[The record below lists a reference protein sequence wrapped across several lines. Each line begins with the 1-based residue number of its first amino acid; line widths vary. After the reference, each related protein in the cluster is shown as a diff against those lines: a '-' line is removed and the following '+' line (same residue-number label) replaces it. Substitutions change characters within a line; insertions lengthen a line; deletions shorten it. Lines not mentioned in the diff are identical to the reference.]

1 MTNRR
6 RRNAAPRRH
15 SRTRQITPR
24 THWLLLSVLAV
35 TLSAALLL
43 QGYTHHMFGIASD
56 DVTGARGRNGTVP
69 GQVVHGGPVIANA
82 ATTPHTARA
91 KARTIAL
98 TFDDGPDPVWTPRI
112 LDVLR
117 RNHVHATF
125 FVVGTQVVAHP
136 ELLRRI
142 LADGNQIGIHTFT
155 HPDLARLA
163 PWQRSLELRET
174 QLAVAGAAG
183 VTTALFR
190 PPYSSENEALGDA
203 DWSVLKQAD
212 AAGYVTVLTTRDAED
227 WQRPGVDRIV
237 ANVTPHGNGG
247 QIVLMHDAGGDRSQT
262 VAALGALVP
271 RLKAQGFRLATV
283 SDAVGMAAPV
293 QSAGFTD
300 HLQGMALIRVLQGGD
315 WAVRLL
321 DLLMYAAG
329 ALSVL
334 RAVIVLIAARRHRR
348 LRTTQGRGR
357 SWGQPVT
364 EPVSVIVPA
373 YNESAGIEAAVR
385 SLLASD
391 HPVEIIVVDDG
402 STDGTA
408 DLVESL
414 RLPVR
419 VIRQQNAGKPAALNT
434 GLAAATCDLV
444 VLVDGDTVFE
454 PDTVRT
460 IVQPFADPRVG
471 AVSGNAKVVNR
482 GGLLGRWQ
490 HIEYVVGFNLDRRL
504 FDLAE
509 CMPTVP
515 GAVGAF
521 RRRALLDLGG
531 VSDVTLA
538 EDTDLTMA
546 LCREGWRVVY
556 EEGARAWTEA
566 PESLNALWRQRYRW
580 CYGTLQAMW
589 KHRGALVQRGPAG
602 KLGRRGLGYLLL
614 FQVLLPLLAPVV
626 DVFALYGLVFLD
638 PVRITG
644 LWLAFLLLQLM
655 MGLYAFRLDGERPG
669 PLWSLPLQQ
678 FVYRQLMYLVVIQS
692 VFTAVSGSRLRWQ
705 RMERYGSLQAPVG
718 AESGSRRND
727 LTPQEPGFPQPAPYD
742 GLPQSAP
749 YDGLPQSAPYDG
761 FRGPAPHD
769 GFRQPAPHETT
780 QWY

>member
-1 MTNRR
+1 VTDRR
-6 RRNAAPRRH
+6 RRKAPAHRH
-15 SRTRQITPR
+15 SRTRRITPR

-35 TLSAALLL
+35 TLAAALLL

-56 DVTGARGRNGTVP
+56 DVAGARGRSEAVP
-69 GQVVHGGPVIANA
+69 GQVAHGGPVIANA
-82 ATTPHTARA
+82 ATSAHTARVR
-91 KARTIAL
+91 ARTIAL

-125 FVVGTQVVAHP
+125 FVVGTEVVDHP
-136 ELLRRI
+136 ELVRRI
-142 LADGNQIGIHTFT
+142 VAEGHQIGIHTFT

-183 VTTALFR
+183 VTTALLR
-190 PPYSSENEALGDA
+190 PPYSSGNDALDDA
-203 DWSVLKQAD
+203 DWSVLEQAD
-212 AAGYVTVLTTRDAED
+212 AAGYVTVLSTQDAED
-227 WQRPGVDRIV
+227 WRRPGADRIL
-237 ANVTPHGNGG
+237 ANATPRGHAG
-247 QIVLMHDAGGDRSQT
+247 QIVLMHDGGGDRSQT
-262 VAALGALVP
+262 VAALSALIP
-271 RLKAQGFRLATV
+271 RLKAQGFRFATV
-283 SDAVGMAAPV
+283 GDAVGMAEPV
-293 QSAGFTD
+293 RPAGVDD
-300 HLQGMALIRVLQGGD
+300 HLQGLALIKVLQGGD
-315 WAVRLL
+315 WIVWLL
-321 DLLMYAAG
+321 GVLMYVAG
-329 ALSVL
+329 AISVL
-334 RAVIVLIAARRHRR
+334 RAAVVLIAARRHRR
-348 LRTTQGRGR
+348 LRSRRRGR
-357 SWGQPVT
+357 SWGPPVT

-414 RLPVR
+414 HLPVR
-419 VIRQQNAGKPAALNT
+419 VIRQPNTGKPAALNA
-434 GLAAATCDLV
+434 GLAAARCELV
-444 VLVDGDTVFE
+444 VMVDGDTVFE

-460 IVQPFADPRVG
+460 LVQPFADHRVG

-521 RRRALLDLGG
+521 RRRALLGLGG
-531 VSDVTLA
+531 VSDTTLA

-546 LCREGWRVVY
+546 LCRDGWRVVY
-556 EEGARAWTEA
+556 EEGAVAWTEA
-566 PESLNALWRQRYRW
+566 PASLNALWRQRYRW

-589 KHRGALVQRGPAG
+589 KHRGALVQRGAAG
-602 KLGRRGLGYLLL
+602 RLGRRGLGYLLL
-614 FQVLLPLLAPVV
+614 CQVLLPLLAPVV

-638 PVRITG
+638 PVRIIG
-644 LWLAFLLLQLM
+644 LWLALMLLQLL
-655 MGLYAFRLDGERPG
+655 MGVYAFRLDGERPG

-678 FVYRQLMYLVVIQS
+678 FVYRQLMYLVVVQS

-705 RMERYGSLQAPVG
+705 RMERYGSLQAPVVAKAPG
-718 AESGSRRND
+718 NGLR
-727 LTPQEPGFPQPAPYD
+727 PQDPGFERQVPYDGMQDPAPYD
-742 GLPQSAP
+742 GVSQ
-749 YDGLPQSAPYDG
+749 
-761 FRGPAPHD
+761 
-769 GFRQPAPHETT
+769 RQL
-780 QWY
+780 Y

>member
-1 MTNRR
+1 M
-6 RRNAAPRRH
+6 
-15 SRTRQITPR
+15 
-24 THWLLLSVLAV
+24 
-35 TLSAALLL
+35 TLSMTLLL
-43 QGYTHHMFGIASD
+43 QGYTHHMFGITSD
-56 DVTGARGRNGTVP
+56 SVTGTRGRNDTVP
-69 GQVVHGGPVIANA
+69 SQVVHGGPVIANA
-82 ATTPHTARA
+82 ATSPHTARV

-125 FVVGTQVVAHP
+125 FVVGTQIVDHP
-136 ELLRRI
+136 ELVRRI
-142 LADGNQIGIHTFT
+142 IAEGNQIGIHTFT

-174 QLAVAGAAG
+174 QLALAGAAG
-183 VTTALFR
+183 VTTALLR
-190 PPYSSENEALGDA
+190 PPYSSRNDALDDA

-212 AAGYVTVLTTRDAED
+212 AAGYVTVLTTQDAED
-227 WQRPGVDRIV
+227 WQRPGVDRIL
-237 ANVTPHGNGG
+237 ARATPHGHAG
-247 QIVLMHDAGGDRSQT
+247 QVVLMHDAGGDRSQT
-262 VAALGALVP
+262 VAALGSLIP
-271 RLKAQGFRLATV
+271 RLKAQGFTFATV
-283 SDAVGMAAPV
+283 SDAVGMAPPV
-293 QSAGFTD
+293 QPAGVGD
-300 HLQGMALIRVLQGGD
+300 HLQGLALIKMLQGGD
-315 WAVRLL
+315 WVVWLL
-321 DLLMYAAG
+321 GLLMYAAG
-329 ALSVL
+329 LISVL
-334 RAVIVLIAARRHRR
+334 RAVVVLIAARRHRR
-348 LRTTQGRGR
+348 LRTGRGR
-357 SWGQPVT
+357 SWGPPVT

-385 SLLASD
+385 SLLASN

-414 RLPVR
+414 HLPVR

-434 GLAAATCDLV
+434 GLAAATWDLV
-444 VLVDGDTVFE
+444 VMVDGDTVFE

-460 IVQPFADPRVG
+460 IVQPFTDPRVG

-546 LCREGWRVVY
+546 LCRDGWRVVY
-556 EEGARAWTEA
+556 EEGAKAWTEA
-566 PESLNALWRQRYRW
+566 PASLNALWRQRYRW

-589 KHRGALVQRGPAG
+589 KHRGAVMQRGAAG
-602 KLGRRGLGYLLL
+602 KLGRRGLVYLLL

-626 DVFALYGLVFLD
+626 DIFAVYGLVFLD
-638 PVRITG
+638 PVRIIG

-678 FVYRQLMYLVVIQS
+678 FVYRQLMYLVVVQS

-705 RMERYGSLQAPVG
+705 RMERYGSLQAPGGQVG
-718 AESGSRRND
+718 TPRNEF
-727 LTPQEPGFPQPAPYD
+727 TPQEPGLRPPVAYVAPQQPT
-742 GLPQSAP
+742 
-749 YDGLPQSAPYDG
+749 
-761 FRGPAPHD
+761 PHD
-769 GFRQPAPHETT
+769 GHPQSPPHNGLLQPAPHETPHP
-780 QWY
+780 Y

>member
-1 MTNRR
+1 MTQRR
-6 RRNAAPRRH
+6 RGNAAPSRRH
-15 SRTRQITPR
+15 SRTRRITPR
-24 THWLLLSVLAV
+24 SHWLLLSVLAV
-35 TLSAALLL
+35 TLSTALLL
-43 QGYTHHMFGIASD
+43 QGYTHHTFGIASD
-56 DVTGARGRNGTVP
+56 DATGARGHDGAVP
-69 GQVVHGGPVIANA
+69 SQVAHGGPVIANA
-82 ATTPHTARA
+82 ATTPHTARV

-136 ELLRRI
+136 DLVRRI
-142 LADGNQIGIHTFT
+142 VADGHQIGIHAFT

-174 QLAVAGAAG
+174 QLAVAGATG
-183 VTTALFR
+183 VTTALLR
-190 PPYSSENEALGDA
+190 PPFSSRNDALDDA
-203 DWSVLKQAD
+203 DWSVIEQAD
-212 AAGYVTVLTTRDAED
+212 AAGYVTVLATRDAED
-227 WQRPGVDRIV
+227 WQRPGVDRIL
-237 ANVTPHGNGG
+237 ANATPHGQAG
-247 QIVLMHDAGGDRSQT
+247 QIVLMHDSGGDRSQT
-262 VAALGALVP
+262 VAALSALLP
-271 RLKAQGFRLATV
+271 RLKAQGFRFATV

-293 QSAGFTD
+293 QPAGLGD
-300 HLQGMALIRVLQGGD
+300 HLQGLALIRVLQAGD
-315 WAVRLL
+315 WLVWLL
-321 DLLMYAAG
+321 GLLMYAAG
-329 ALSVL
+329 AISVL
-334 RAVIVLIAARRHRR
+334 RAAVVLVTAHRHRR
-348 LRTTQGRGR
+348 LRTRRRGR
-357 SWGQPVT
+357 FWGPPVI

-408 DLVESL
+408 DLLESL

-419 VIRQQNAGKPAALNT
+419 MIRQENAGKPAALNT
-434 GLAAATCDLV
+434 GLAAASCALV
-444 VLVDGDTVFE
+444 VMVDGDTVFE
-454 PDTVRT
+454 TDTVRT

-521 RRRALLDLGG
+521 RRQALLDVGG
-531 VSDVTLA
+531 VSDTTLA

-546 LCREGWRVVY
+546 LCRDGWRVVY
-556 EEGARAWTEA
+556 EERARAWTEA
-566 PESLNALWRQRYRW
+566 PASLDALWRQRYRW

-589 KHRGALVQRGPAG
+589 KHRGALVQRGAAG
-602 KLGRRGLGYLLL
+602 KLGRRGLVYLLL

-626 DVFALYGLVFLD
+626 DIFALYGLLFLD
-638 PVRITG
+638 PLRIIG
-644 LWLAFLLLQLM
+644 LWLAFLLLQLV

-669 PLWSLPLQQ
+669 PLWTLPLQQ

-692 VFTAVSGSRLRWQ
+692 VVTAVSGSRLRWQ
-705 RMERYGSLQAPVG
+705 RMERYGSLRVPAG
-718 AESGSRRND
+718 AEAPGTDFPRQDPASHSNIRTRRSSCTELQVSVAHCIHSYRED
-727 LTPQEPGFPQPAPYD
+727 SD
-742 GLPQSAP
+742 QS
-749 YDGLPQSAPYDG
+749 S
-761 FRGPAPHD
+761 
-769 GFRQPAPHETT
+769 
-780 QWY
+780 

>member
-1 MTNRR
+1 MTDPTTLTEPTGRR
-6 RRNAAPRRH
+6 RRRGRG
-15 SRTRQITPR
+15 RTRQVTPR
-24 THWLLLSVLAV
+24 THWLLLCVLVV

-43 QGYTHHMFGIASD
+43 QGYTHHMFGITSD
-56 DVTGARGRNGTVP
+56 DVTGPRGRADTVP
-69 GQVVHGGPVIANA
+69 RQVARGGPVIAGA
-82 ATTPHTARA
+82 AGSPHTARP

-136 ELLRRI
+136 ELVRRI
-142 LADGNQIGIHTFT
+142 IAEGHQIGIHTFT

-174 QLAVAGAAG
+174 QLAVAGAAD
-183 VTTALFR
+183 VTTALLR
-190 PPYSSENEALGDA
+190 PPYSSQNDALDDA

-212 AAGYVTVLTTRDAED
+212 AAGYVTVLSTLDAED
-227 WQRPGVDRIV
+227 WQRPGTARVL
-237 ANVTPHGNGG
+237 ANATPHGTAG
-247 QIVLMHDAGGDRSQT
+247 QILLMHDAGGDRSQT
-262 VAALGALVP
+262 VAALRTLIP
-271 RLKAQGFRLATV
+271 RLKAQGFRFSTV
-283 SDAVGMAAPV
+283 GAAVGMAGPV
-293 QSAGFTD
+293 RPAGTGD
-300 HLQGMALIRVLQGGD
+300 HLQGIALIKMLQLGD
-315 WAVRLL
+315 WTIRLL
-321 DLLMYAAG
+321 GVLMYAAG
-329 ALSVL
+329 AVSVL
-334 RAVIVLIAARRHRR
+334 RAAIVLVAARRHRR
-348 LRTTQGRGR
+348 LRRGR
-357 SWGQPVT
+357 RARPWGPPVT
-364 EPVSVIVPA
+364 ERVSVIVPA

-385 SLLASD
+385 SLVASD

-414 RLPVR
+414 GLPGVR
-419 VIRQQNAGKPAALNT
+419 VIRQRNAGKPAALNT
-434 GLAAATCDLV
+434 GLAAATCELV
-444 VLVDGDTVFE
+444 VMVDGDTVFE
-454 PDTVRT
+454 PDAVRT
-460 IVQPFADPRVG
+460 IVQPFADPRTG

-521 RRRALLDLGG
+521 RRRALLALGG

-546 LCREGWRVVY
+546 LCRAGWRVVY
-556 EEGARAWTEA
+556 EEGAVAWTEA
-566 PESLNALWRQRYRW
+566 PASLGALWRQRYRW

-589 KHRGALVQRGPAG
+589 KHRGALVQRGSAG
-602 KLGRRGLGYLLL
+602 KLGRRGLAYLLL

-638 PVRITG
+638 PLRITA
-644 LWLAFLLLQLM
+644 LWLAFLLLQLL

-678 FVYRQLMYLVVIQS
+678 FVYRQLMYLVVVQS

-705 RMERYGSLQAPVG
+705 RMERYGSL
-718 AESGSRRND
+718 R
-727 LTPQEPGFPQPAPYD
+727 TPTDAQTPGEDRPPRVPA
-742 GLPQSAP
+742 
-749 YDGLPQSAPYDG
+749 
-761 FRGPAPHD
+761 
-769 GFRQPAPHETT
+769 
-780 QWY
+780 